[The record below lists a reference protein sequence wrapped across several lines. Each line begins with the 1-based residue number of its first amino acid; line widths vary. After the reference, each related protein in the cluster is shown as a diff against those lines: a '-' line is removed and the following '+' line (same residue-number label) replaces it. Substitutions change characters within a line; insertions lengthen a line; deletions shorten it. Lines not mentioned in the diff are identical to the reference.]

1 MRKHEGAL
9 RLSTWGT
16 YCICVHVCLPT
27 HPWILSWGKNRST
40 GLKVR
45 LKKCSPKPNATLH
58 SNLNR
63 VGWLPGLILHGSFL
77 LTSQIT
83 SKTLRA
89 IELTFRAGSMS
100 DQLPTVKVLALQWTH
115 WSHFFSQYE
124 LTAFFKIIPVHD
136 LLRMVFFNPKK
147 IVLLK
152 FCVNLWL
159 PSLEVKMQSGERI
172 DAL

>member
-1 MRKHEGAL
+1 MSLKWVHHTVLINYIINKVDLQITKIRVRKHEGAF

-27 HPWILSWGKNRST
+27 HPWILSWGKNGST

-45 LKKCSPKPNATLH
+45 LKKCSSKPNATWH
-58 SNLNR
+58 SNINR

-89 IELTFRAGSMS
+89 LELTFRAGSLS

-115 WSHFFSQYE
+115 WSHFFFS
-124 LTAFFKIIPVHD
+124 IWI
-136 LLRMVFFNPKK
+136 N
-147 IVLLK
+147 
-152 FCVNLWL
+152 
-159 PSLEVKMQSGERI
+159 SLFLNHPCTRFTSNGI
-172 DAL
+172 F